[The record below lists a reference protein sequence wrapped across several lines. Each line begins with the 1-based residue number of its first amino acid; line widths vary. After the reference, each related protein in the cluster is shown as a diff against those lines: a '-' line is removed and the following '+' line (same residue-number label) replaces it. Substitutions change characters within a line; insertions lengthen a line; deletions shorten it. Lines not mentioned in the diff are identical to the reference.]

1 MTDASFSEFFDVIR
15 TLRGPDGCPWDRK
28 QTPESMRPYLLEET
42 YEVLDAVDMRDDAE
56 LREELG
62 DVFLIATMMAYIKEQ
77 EGSFT
82 VGDVFDHIR
91 EKLIRRH
98 PHVFGTAEAETPEAV
113 AAQWD
118 RIKTDVEGKA
128 HPSALDGVPEG
139 VPPLSRAFELQK
151 RAQKRGF
158 DWDNPRPAADKVT
171 EELDEIL
178 ALDPAD
184 HVAVESEIGDLLFSV
199 VNLSRK
205 MGVDPS
211 VALHQ
216 ANGKF
221 KRRFKAVEEEMERRG
236 IDMSSEELE
245 TMDAIWSQTKRTENP

>member
-1 MTDASFSEFFDVIR
+1 MIDASFSEFFDVIR
-15 TLRGPDGCPWDRK
+15 TLRGPAGCPWDRK

-42 YEVLDAVDMRDDAE
+42 YEVLDAVDMHDDAE

-77 EGSFT
+77 EGAFT

-91 EKLIRRH
+91 DKLIRRH

-128 HPSALDGVPEG
+128 HPSALDGVPDG
-139 VPPLSRAFELQK
+139 VPPLSRALELQK

-158 DWDNPRPAADKVT
+158 DWDTPRPAADKVT
-171 EELDEIL
+171 EELDEVL
-178 ALDPAD
+178 GLDPAD

-211 VALHQ
+211 IALHR

-221 KRRFKAVEEEMERRG
+221 KRRFKAVEREMERRG
-236 IDMSSEELE
+236 IDMSSKELK
-245 TMDAIWSQTKRTENP
+245 TMDAIWSQTKQTENP

>member
-1 MTDASFSEFFDVIR
+1 MSDAHFSRFLEVIR
-15 TLRGPDGCPWDRK
+15 TLRGPEGCPWDRK
-28 QTPESMRPYLLEET
+28 QTTESMRPYLLEET
-42 YEVLDAVDMRDDAE
+42 YETLDAIDTGDDQE

-77 EGSFT
+77 EGAFT
-82 VGDVFDHIR
+82 VAEVFDHIR
-91 EKLIRRH
+91 EKLLRRH

-139 VPPLSRAFELQK
+139 LPPLSRAFELQK
-151 RAQKRGF
+151 RARRRGF
-158 DWDNPRPAADKVT
+158 DWDEPRSAAEKVT
-171 EELDEIL
+171 EELDEVL
-178 ALDPAD
+178 SLDPAD
-184 HVAVESEIGDLLFSV
+184 HVRVEGEIGDLLFSV

-221 KRRFKAVEEEMERRG
+221 KRRFRAVEEEMERRG
-236 IDMSSEELE
+236 ITMSSDELE
-245 TMDAIWSQTKRTENP
+245 TMDAIWSRAKGTEDR